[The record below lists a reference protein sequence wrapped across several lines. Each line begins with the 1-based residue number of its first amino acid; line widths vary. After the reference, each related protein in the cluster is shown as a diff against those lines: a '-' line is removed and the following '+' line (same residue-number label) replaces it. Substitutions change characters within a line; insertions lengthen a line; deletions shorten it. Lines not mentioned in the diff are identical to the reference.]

1 MEKINLTKDFDDPR
15 SCGHYIDMLEANGTP
30 HVYLNSDEIMV
41 FEDQD
46 EHDTWMKLAY
56 EPGGYFEKQLKRNE
70 LKEKIDL
77 MSDEEI
83 CDLLEKINKRE
94 NEDEDNK

>member
-30 HVYLNSDEIMV
+30 HVYLNSDEIMI

-56 EPGGYFEKQLKRNE
+56 EPGGYFEKQMQRDKARKLV
-70 LKEKIDL
+70 DA
-77 MSDEEI
+77 MSDDEI
-83 CDLLEKINKRE
+83 CKLLDSFSKG
-94 NEDEDNK
+94 

>member
-1 MEKINLTKDFDDPR
+1 MKTVDLTKDFDGPR
-15 SCGHYIDMLEANGTP
+15 DSCNYIESLSRSGTPYEYIDEDTM
-30 HVYLNSDEIMV
+30 IV
-41 FEDQD
+41 FEDQA
-46 EHDTWMKLAY
+46 EHEKWLEIAS
-56 EPGGYFEKQLKRNE
+56 EPGGFFEKQMKRNE